1 VIEASRQKSKDS
13 SKDSSKDRSR
23 EKQGR
28 DRGIKAEKERRAR
41 PNEFTCTGKKN
52 GAV

>member
-13 SKDSSKDRSR
+13 SKDSSQDRSR
-23 EKQGR
+23 EKQGM

-41 PNEFTCTGKKN
+41 PSSHALEKKIGRSN
-52 GAV
+52 